1 MPRCATTSR
10 FLHIPF
16 FLLLALCGSAK
27 AEPPYRYQNFE
38 MFVDPADLRL
48 VAKENCTPAWPPA
61 SLAHK
66 ETGTVEL
73 KLMRNSDG
81 VVTRT
86 KLVNTS
92 GFRDLDMA
100 TLKGFIGCK
109 FKAPQVDEKT
119 GDSWVSLQ
127 YIWKIE

>member
-1 MPRCATTSR
+1 MPRCAVSPH
-10 FLHIPF
+10 FLHILF
-16 FLLLALCGSAK
+16 VLLLALCAMAK

-38 MFVDPADLRL
+38 MFVDPADLGL
-48 VAKENCTPAWPPA
+48 VAKETCTPAWPPA
-61 SLAHK
+61 SLARN

-73 KLMRNSDG
+73 KLMLNSDG

-86 KLVNTS
+86 KLINTS

-109 FKAPQVDEKT
+109 FKPAKVDGKT
-119 GDSWVSLQ
+119 GDTWVSLQ
-127 YIWKIE
+127 YTWKIE